1 MIKSAIVMFAG
12 ACVVAT
18 LISIGLVQA
27 VNALTHPR
35 PVTWTNNKT
44 MDTPTVS
51 YAKHVF
57 LAGTNMTV
65 ELGMRSDGVVVWR
78 KVQE

>member
-1 MIKSAIVMFAG
+1 MIKSFLVMFAG
-12 ACVVAT
+12 ACVAAT

-27 VNALTHPR
+27 VNTLTRPR
-35 PVTWTNNKT
+35 SVTWTNNKT
-44 MDTPTVS
+44 MDTPTMS
-51 YAKHVF
+51 YVKHVF
-57 LAGTNMTV
+57 FAGTNMTV